1 MIYKHF
7 ANYFHEVS
15 NFYLRNMDKALML
28 EQLIN
33 YYTDGNKSKFANML
47 DVKPQ
52 TINTWLTRKTFDAE
66 LIYSKCD
73 SVSGDWLLSGDGDM
87 IKTDIHFEN
96 INSENVNK
104 ELLELCKSL
113 VANFQQRD
121 DVMNKLVS
129 MVKGIE

>member
-87 IKTDIHFEN
+87 IKTDIHF
-96 INSENVNK
+96 
-104 ELLELCKSL
+104 
-113 VANFQQRD
+113 
-121 DVMNKLVS
+121 
-129 MVKGIE
+129 

>member
-1 MIYKHF
+1 MTK
-7 ANYFHEVS
+7 NT
-15 NFYLRNMDKALML
+15 ML

-47 DVKPQ
+47 GVKPQ
-52 TINTWLTRKTFDAE
+52 TINTWIARNTFDAE
-66 LIYSKCD
+66 LIFSNCD
-73 SVSGDWLLSGDGDM
+73 RVSGDWLLSGEGAM
-87 IKTDIHFEN
+87 IKGDIHFEN

-104 ELLELCKSL
+104 ELLDLCKSL

>member
-1 MIYKHF
+1 
-7 ANYFHEVS
+7 
-15 NFYLRNMDKALML
+15 ML

-33 YYTDGNKSKFANML
+33 YYTGGNKSKFANML
-47 DVKPQ
+47 DVRPQ

-73 SVSGDWLLSGDGDM
+73 SVSGDWLLSGNGDM

-96 INSENVNK
+96 INSDHVNK

-121 DVMNKLVS
+121 DVMNKLVT
-129 MVKGIE
+129 MVQGMQ

>member
-1 MIYKHF
+1 
-7 ANYFHEVS
+7 
-15 NFYLRNMDKALML
+15 MDKVLML

-33 YYTDGNKSKFANML
+33 HYTDGNKSKFANML
-47 DVKPQ
+47 DIKPQ

-73 SVSGDWLLSGDGDM
+73 NVSGDWLLSGDGDM